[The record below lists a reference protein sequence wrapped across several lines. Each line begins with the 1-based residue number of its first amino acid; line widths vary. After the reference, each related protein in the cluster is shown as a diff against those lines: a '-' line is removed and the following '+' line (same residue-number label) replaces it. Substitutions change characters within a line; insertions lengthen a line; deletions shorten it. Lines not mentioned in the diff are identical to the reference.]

1 MFVLDLYILASWSRH
16 WEFDNMT
23 SSYTMWSHITQVY
36 LLAILSPEEHN
47 TNYTKE
53 VNCTLCLFIPD

>member
-1 MFVLDLYILASWSRH
+1 MFVLDLYKLAGPSIGNSTTG
-16 WEFDNMT
+16 T
-23 SSYTMWSHITQVY
+23 SSYTMCSHITQVY